1 MTLPIAAGMT
11 HGTGAACLLP
21 PSVPPAGCRRFFLFQ
36 SPGAILSK
44 YLYFK
49 KKKKIEMLAARLS

>member
-49 KKKKIEMLAARLS
+49 KKIEMPIAN